1 MTWREELLEQLAAAI
16 PCGYDRK
23 GSPATE
29 PTCLA
34 AIALA
39 VYGRREPSLQA
50 LQWLTSL
57 QNDDGSVGPTA
68 ELQAPGW
75 PTALAILANG
85 YVDRSGVN
93 ETLGLYGG
101 SDFAAHDGWQPERP
115 LHVDRAVKWLL
126 DTKGGTLARQPSMGH
141 DSTLVGWPWVAGT
154 HSWVEP
160 TALAVLALNSVGQ
173 SDHPRTR
180 EGVRVLH
187 DRLLPDGGCNCGNTI
202 VFGQALLPHIQPTG
216 LALLA
221 LYGEKDHDGR
231 IARSLDWL
239 QSAIDGQTAAA
250 SLAYALWALAR
261 YGREIANAESWLANA
276 SKRTATMASPYR
288 MALLL
293 LAGAALECGDLS
305 PLSFSNATF
314 QSNHPSQFELP

>member
-1 MTWREELLEQLAAAI
+1 MTWREELLRQLAAAI
-16 PCGYDRK
+16 PCGYDRS
-23 GSPATE
+23 GPDATE

-34 AIALA
+34 ATALS
-39 VYGRREPSLQA
+39 VYGRPEQSLQA
-50 LQWLTSL
+50 FPWLASL
-57 QNDDGSVGPTA
+57 QSNDGSVGPTKD
-68 ELQAPGW
+68 LSAPGW
-75 PTALAILANG
+75 PTALAILASI
-85 YVDRSGVN
+85 YADRSGASDA
-93 ETLGLYGG
+93 LGLYGR
-101 SDFAAHDGWQPERP
+101 SNFTLQDGEQPEGSFS
-115 LHVDRAVKWLL
+115 VDRAVQWLL

-141 DSTLVGWPWVAGT
+141 DSMLVGWPWVAGT

-160 TALAVLALNSVGQ
+160 TALAVLALKSIGQ
-173 SDHPRTR
+173 SDHSRTR

-221 LYGEKDHDGR
+221 LHGEKDHDGR

-239 QSAIDGQTAAA
+239 QGAINGQTAAA

-261 YGREIANAESWLANA
+261 YGRETANGENWLAAA
-276 SKRTATMASPYR
+276 SKRTATRSSPYR

-293 LAGAALECGDLS
+293 LAAAAV
-305 PLSFSNATF
+305 NAPA
-314 QSNHPSQFELP
+314 NRAPKA